1 MSPSVENILG
11 YAPSYFLDDFTR
23 MLDII
28 SDDDRTAITNA
39 LHGKRVLARF
49 DFHFRHANGSIVIG
63 ETRTTVIRG
72 GLQGV
77 SRDVTELR
85 QLQDLM
91 AELALH
97 DPLTGLANRRLLT
110 ELLDA
115 DLARTERDSLPLAV
129 AYLDLDGFKDVN
141 DTHGHDAGD
150 LVLCE
155 TARRL
160 LTIVRGADTVA
171 RVGGDEFVIVF
182 EPNDPNSHNLIE
194 RLDHELSEPINI
206 SATTTVSCPASI
218 GIADTRTVGY
228 TGAALLAAADDAM
241 YDVKRT
247 RPVARGSTSAQTS
260 EVV

>member
-1 MSPSVENILG
+1 
-11 YAPSYFLDDFTR
+11 
-23 MLDII
+23 MLDVIGA
-28 SDDDRTAITNA
+28 DDRTAVSNA
-39 LHGKRVLARF
+39 LHGKQVLARF

-85 QLQDLM
+85 KLQDSM

-97 DPLTGLANRRLLT
+97 DPLTGLANRRLLI

-115 DLARTERDSLPLAV
+115 DLARTERNGLPLAV
-129 AYLDLDGFKDVN
+129 AFLDLDGFKNVN
-141 DTHGHDAGD
+141 DAHGHDAGD

-182 EPNDPNSHNLIE
+182 QPNDPNSHNLIA
-194 RLDHELSEPINI
+194 RLDRGLSEPIKI
-206 SATTTVSCPASI
+206 SATTIVTCPASI
-218 GIADTRTVGY
+218 GIADTRTIGY
-228 TGAALLAAADDAM
+228 NGAALLAAADDAM

-247 RPVARGSTSAQTS
+247 RQVQREDQQPRERVQ
-260 EVV
+260 VV